1 MRGLVL
7 LGLLGVLIVYLV
19 LGGLV
24 FWWLESDNEI
34 QQQQQHQ
41 QQQQELNQTAVP
53 IDERL
58 IIGLID
64 ALNGKSFECLFYD
77 FIFKRLH
84 RKINTLV
91 YLRK

>member
-34 QQQQQHQ
+34 QQ

>member
-64 ALNGKSFECLFYD
+64 ALNGKSFECLFT
-77 FIFKRLH
+77 ISS
-84 RKINTLV
+84 
-91 YLRK
+91 LRGSTGK